1 MYFRAIAGMVAG
13 LCAGVISGIM
23 FLLMRVPSLDG
34 MTYSV
39 LAVISRAVGTDDPA
53 VGWSYH
59 LFNAAI
65 VGIIFALVVGK
76 SVSRLISAIGMGL
89 IASIAS
95 WGLANLILL
104 PQFKDDVTG
113 MNDGPLGAFGLATLI
128 GYAVQGVIMG
138 AVYLWVY
145 NPLLVAEQNA
155 EAAGEADDEREPLEA
170 YSGDGT
176 RRLSPRSFRDAS

>member
-1 MYFRAIAGMVAG
+1 MYFRVIAGMVAG

-23 FLLMRVPSLDG
+23 FLLMRVPALDG
-34 MTYSV
+34 MSYSV

-65 VGIIFALVVGK
+65 IGVIFAMVVGN
-76 SVSRLISAIGMGL
+76 SVRHMVSAIGMGM

-104 PQFKDDVTG
+104 PQFVNDVSSFA
-113 MNDGPLGAFGLATLI
+113 DGPLGAFGLATLI

-145 NPLLVAEQNA
+145 NPVLLSETRQDENDAEKPELDA
-155 EAAGEADDEREPLEA
+155 REE
-170 YSGDGT
+170 T
-176 RRLSPRSFRDAS
+176 WV

>member
-1 MYFRAIAGMVAG
+1 MYFRAIAGLVAG

-23 FLLMRVPSLDG
+23 FLLMRVPELDG

-39 LAVISRAVGTDDPA
+39 LAVISRAVGTDDPS

-59 LFNAAI
+59 LFNAAL
-65 VGIIFALVVGK
+65 VGIIFGLVIGTAVT
-76 SVSRLISAIGMGL
+76 RLGTAIGVGL
-89 IASIAS
+89 IAAIAS

-104 PQFKDDVTG
+104 PQFRDDVTG
-113 MNDGPLGAFGLATLI
+113 FGQGPFGAFGLATLI

-145 NPLLVAEQNA
+145 NPILVTERAKRDEELSA
-155 EAAGEADDEREPLEA
+155 GGASEDREAAGTWR
-170 YSGDGT
+170 
-176 RRLSPRSFRDAS
+176 

>member
-23 FLLMRVPSLDG
+23 FLLMRVPQMDG

-59 LFNAAI
+59 LFNAAL
-65 VGIIFALVVGK
+65 VGIIFGLVVGK
-76 SVSRLISAIGMGL
+76 SVTRLSTAIGTGL
-89 IASIAS
+89 FASIAS

-104 PQFKDDVTG
+104 PQFKDDLTG
-113 MNDGPLGAFGLATLI
+113 IGEAPFSSFGLATLI
-128 GYAVQGVIMG
+128 GYTVQGIIMG

-145 NPLLVAEQNA
+145 NPILVTERL
-155 EAAGEADDEREPLEA
+155 EREEEKPAEDREPA
-170 YSGDGT
+170 GKVW
-176 RRLSPRSFRDAS
+176 R